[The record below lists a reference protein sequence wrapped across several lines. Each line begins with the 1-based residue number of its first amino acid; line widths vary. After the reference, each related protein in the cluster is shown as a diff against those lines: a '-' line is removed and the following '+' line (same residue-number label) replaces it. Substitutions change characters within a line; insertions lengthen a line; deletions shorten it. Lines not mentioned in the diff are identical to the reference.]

1 MDAPTSGAD
10 VDEANTAAC
19 RATERSNLYG
29 FLAAV
34 YREEPTPGFL
44 RHLRDPSFLQ
54 VLAAAGVVL
63 DRDLLRLPEE
73 ELVSE
78 LALEHTRL
86 FLGPGKHVSPHASV
100 HLPEGGGSLY
110 GAPTVAVKRFI
121 ESTGVQYRPDYG
133 GLPDHISVELE
144 FMQQVVLAE
153 AAAWGSLDC
162 EQARTCLSVEK
173 EFLDTHLAGWVP
185 IFCEKV
191 CQRAELSFYWQM
203 AQMTQE
209 FLRMERDELEET
221 AQQDLLQ

>member
-1 MDAPTSGAD
+1 MDAPTSGAG
-10 VDEANTAAC
+10 VDEAKTAAR

-29 FLAAV
+29 FLATV
-34 YREEPTPGFL
+34 YREEPTPEFL
-44 RHLRDPSFLQ
+44 CHLRDPPFLQ

-63 DRDLLRLPEE
+63 DQDLLKLSEE

-78 LALEHTRL
+78 LALEYTRL

-110 GAPTVAVKRFI
+110 GAPTAAARRFI
-121 ESTGVQYRPDYG
+121 ESTGARYRPDYR

-153 AAAWGSLDC
+153 AEAWDSQDP
-162 EQARTCLSVEK
+162 EQARKCLSIEK

-185 IFCEKV
+185 VFCEKV
-191 CQRAELSFYWQM
+191 CLQAELSFYCQM
-203 AQMTQE
+203 AKMTE
-209 FLRMERDELEET
+209 KFLRTERDES
-221 AQQDLLQ
+221 A